1 MKTLRYISIF
11 AISLIAFSSC
21 MNKFEMPDLTTPP
34 YGNNNIGEANTTIE
48 ELKTKFASTISS
60 NGSNMITGNIVIEGV
75 VVANDATGNVYKQIV
90 INDTT
95 GAIVIG
101 VDDVGL
107 YATMTIGQRI
117 RILCDSLYIG
127 GYGKM
132 GQIGGLYGGSIGRM
146 NKVIFQKHAR
156 IIGTPDATQE
166 EMVPTVVD
174 ESFFTNTNKNKLAKF
189 IRLENVEITEA
200 DGKAT
205 WAPEELKNS
214 SNVVERHVQMGKTN
228 IVMRISTYADFA
240 NSTIPAGK
248 LNMNGVLTRFND
260 YWQFMLSSTEDIEIK
275 TE

>member
-1 MKTLRYISIF
+1 MKTLRYISII

-101 VDDVGL
+101 VEDVGL

>member
-1 MKTLRYISIF
+1 MKTLRYISII

>member
-1 MKTLRYISIF
+1 MKTLRYISII

-48 ELKTKFASTISS
+48 KLKTKFASTISS